1 MPMLPFDIES
11 ILSGGVLSVI
21 SILLITAVIFVNGWT
36 DAPNA
41 IATCISTRS
50 LTPAKGILL
59 AAIMN
64 FAGVFIMSMI
74 NRSVAK
80 TVYGIARFGEDS
92 KIALAALSA
101 SLLSIVIWAVVAW
114 FFGIP
119 TSESHALIAGITGAS
134 FAVFGSFKGLGAAEW
149 KKVLWGIIL
158 SVLIGFGLGLLIV
171 TLTRLIVQRF
181 KLKGTTGVFRRLQVL
196 SSAFMAFMHGA
207 QDGQKFIGV
216 FLLSAY
222 ISNNRAKGGEFHIPI
237 WLMLFTALV
246 ISLGTATGGY
256 RIIKSVSMD
265 MVKLKAYQGFSADL
279 AGSVSL
285 LLSSF
290 AGLPVSTTQA
300 KTSAI
305 MGVGASRGLRF
316 VNWRIAGNMV
326 ATWLLTFPGCAF
338 ISYFVTKL
346 FFVLIGKS

>member
-1 MPMLPFDIES
+1 MLPFDIKS
-11 ILSGGVLSVI
+11 AFQGGPLSVI
-21 SILLITAVIFVNGWT
+21 AMLLITAVIFVNGWT

-59 AAIMN
+59 ASFMN
-64 FAGVFIMSMI
+64 FAGVFIMSVI
-74 NRSVAK
+74 NRSVAE
-80 TVYGIARFGEDS
+80 TVFGIASFGDDS
-92 KIALAALSA
+92 KVAIAALCA
-101 SLLSIVIWAVVAW
+101 ALFSIVIWAVVAW

-134 FAVFGSFKGLGAAEW
+134 FAVFGSFDGIGTAEW
-149 KKVLWGIIL
+149 KKVLFGIVL
-158 SVLIGFGLGLLIV
+158 SVFVGFSLGFIIV
-171 TLTRLIVQRF
+171 SITRIFIRRF
-181 KLKGTTGVFRRLQVL
+181 SLKGTSGAFAFLQAL

-216 FLLSAY
+216 FILGVY
-222 ISNNRAKGGEFHIPI
+222 IAGGRTHTGEFHIPL
-237 WLMLFTALV
+237 WLMVFTAL
-246 ISLGTATGGY
+246 IMSFGTATGGY

-265 MVKLKAYQGFSADL
+265 MVRLKAYQGFSADL

-300 KTSAI
+300 KTAAI
-305 MGVGASRGLRF
+305 MGVGASKGLRF
-316 VNWRIAGNMV
+316 VNWRIAGNMLV
-326 ATWLLTFPGCAF
+326 TWLLTFPGCAF
-338 ISYFVTKL
+338 ISYLVTKL
-346 FFVLIGKS
+346 FFILIS